1 MESFLLQMPYILA
14 LTSIKIALVAC
25 VKQKQ
30 ESSCQ
35 AKDMYRS
42 EAFKAWMKYA
52 ESWGADKI
60 FILSGKH
67 GLLKLTQEIK
77 PYDFNLNVQSRSY
90 RRAWAKDVL
99 TKLTKEA
106 SFENDHFLILS
117 NRLYAE
123 DLSPNFKYFEMPL
136 DIT

>member
-1 MESFLLQMPYILA
+1 MQYILA
-14 LTSIKIALVAC
+14 TTNIKIALVAC

-30 ESSCQ
+30 GSPCQ
-35 AKDMYRS
+35 AKDMYVS
-42 EAFKAWMKYA
+42 EDFKAWMKYA

-67 GLLKLTQEIK
+67 GLLELTKEIK

>member
-1 MESFLLQMPYILA
+1 MQYILA
-14 LTSIKIALVAC
+14 MTNIKIALVAC

-30 ESSCQ
+30 DSPCQ
-35 AKDMYRS
+35 AKDMYVS
-42 EAFKAWMKYA
+42 EEFKAWVKYA
-52 ESWGADKI
+52 KAWGADKI
-60 FILSGKH
+60 FILSGKY
-67 GLLKLTQEIK
+67 GLLELTKEIK

>member
-1 MESFLLQMPYILA
+1 M
-14 LTSIKIALVAC
+14 TNIKIALVAC

-30 ESSCQ
+30 DSPCQ
-35 AKDMYRS
+35 AKDMYVS
-42 EAFKAWMKYA
+42 EDFKAWMKYA
-52 ESWGADKI
+52 KAWGADKI
-60 FILSGKH
+60 FILSGKY
-67 GLLKLTQEIK
+67 GLLELTKEIK
-77 PYDFNLNVQSRSY
+77 PYDFNLNVQSKSFRN
-90 RRAWAKDVL
+90 AWAEDVL

>member
-1 MESFLLQMPYILA
+1 M
-14 LTSIKIALVAC
+14 TNIKIALVAC

-30 ESSCQ
+30 DTPCQ
-35 AKDMYRS
+35 AQDMYVS
-42 EAFKAWMKYA
+42 EDFKAWMKYA
-52 ESWGADKI
+52 KAWGADKI

-67 GLLKLTQEIK
+67 GLLELTKEIK

-90 RRAWAKDVL
+90 RRAWAEDVL
-99 TKLTKEA
+99 TKLTKQQA

-123 DLSPNFKYFEMPL
+123 DLSPKFKYFEMPL